1 MEPIIPTFF
10 CVGILV
16 LLALRGIRKWVELI
30 INVANSNDDDDKPEP
45 MSDSVKHM
53 YN

>member
-1 MEPIIPTFF
+1 MIAPTFF
-10 CVGILV
+10 FIGCLVIFGIME
-16 LLALRGIRKWVELI
+16 IRKWLEMFI
-30 INVANSNDDDDKPEP
+30 EAGRDSDSEEDKPEP

>member
-1 MEPIIPTFF
+1 MIAPTFF
-10 CVGILV
+10 FIGCLVIFGIME
-16 LLALRGIRKWVELI
+16 IRKWLEMLI
-30 INVANSNDDDDKPEP
+30 EAGRDNDSEEDKPEP